1 MVATKTGTRNGR
13 LARFVAEHLT
23 PGAGTGQLER
33 WAAIAEEV
41 GDTHRGL
48 LLTPSGRLLCET
60 WYSRASGA
68 WYART
73 ADVAAILGRE
83 GVRELGLVGTGPGN
97 GYMADFTVAR
107 LRRYLGEP
115 VVHAAYHQVCY
126 DPL

>member
-13 LARFVAEHLT
+13 LARFVVDHLT
-23 PGAGTGQLER
+23 PGADTGQLER

-48 LLTPSGRLLCET
+48 LLTRSGRLLCET
-60 WYSRASGA
+60 WCSRAPGA
-68 WYART
+68 RYALT
-73 ADVAAILGRE
+73 ADVAATLGRE
-83 GVRELGLVGTGPGN
+83 GVRELGPVSTGPGN